1 MHYMFN
7 ISIQYVKKE
16 ALCWKI
22 WASVYVIQ
30 GTDNLFQKRK
40 IYSFLPDGTQ
50 TPYITAV
57 MLPMNLTLW
66 PVY

>member
-1 MHYMFN
+1 MW
-7 ISIQYVKKE
+7 KKKPSAE
-16 ALCWKI
+16 QI